1 MKLRMKLS
9 LTFIV
14 TILFALIALGG
25 LSFLRTQRIFSE
37 EIKEVSESLVEEMS
51 GNITRE
57 LEMYRHALSVMRI
70 NESLQKAYYE
80 RDIRM
85 LTREFSNYIDEFDA
99 VSNIYVGYKNKEFYI
114 YPESEVGEDFDPMV
128 RPWYEEAVAAEGF
141 IWTDPYVNSVDDS
154 ITISVALPIYGRD
167 DSIIGVLAA
176 DINVGTLGEQMNA
189 IQILESGY
197 PFILDRQGKVL
208 THKEE
213 GVLGKEVPIP
223 EIKEAIT
230 QNSSGTVN
238 YTYNGTSR
246 FGVYREIKETGWTV
260 IVGIDNAEFFNKA
273 LPILI
278 QILVIGFIT
287 FIIVIMIS
295 TVFSSKITK
304 PVKRLQ
310 EAMNTVKEGD
320 FSTRVQIKGKDEIAH
335 MATAF
340 NAMLDNVSQLVSE
353 TKQASYSVST
363 ASDGLSKDAE
373 TALISAEE
381 VSKTVQ
387 EIALGASDQAK
398 DSESGVIKAN
408 ELNTALDQLLTYIQE
423 MMGKADHVKE
433 QNEKS
438 STVIKTLRERSSES
452 DTAIIRIE
460 DAVSS
465 LDSKSHTI
473 GTIVETIY
481 SIADQTNL
489 LALNASIEAAR
500 AGEHG
505 KGFAVVA
512 EEIRK
517 LAEESA
523 NAVKEIQQHIQEIQD
538 QSNETTEIMGVVKE
552 SGNLQNASVKEVE
565 TTFQVIFSVIED
577 ITRMIEQATHKV
589 QEISEKKEEVVG
601 SIENISAVSEET
613 AAASEEVTASMEVQA
628 ETVRSVNTSS
638 EELRELAGKLEQ
650 MLKRFK
656 TE

>member
-1 MKLRMKLS
+1 MN
-9 LTFIV
+9 IV
-14 TILFALIALGG
+14 
-25 LSFLRTQRIFSE
+25 
-37 EIKEVSESLVEEMS
+37 K
-51 GNITRE
+51 
-57 LEMYRHALSVMRI
+57 
-70 NESLQKAYYE
+70 K
-80 RDIRM
+80 
-85 LTREFSNYIDEFDA
+85 
-99 VSNIYVGYKNKEFYI
+99 
-114 YPESEVGEDFDPMV
+114 
-128 RPWYEEAVAAEGF
+128 
-141 IWTDPYVNSVDDS
+141 
-154 ITISVALPIYGRD
+154 
-167 DSIIGVLAA
+167 
-176 DINVGTLGEQMNA
+176 
-189 IQILESGY
+189 
-197 PFILDRQGKVL
+197 
-208 THKEE
+208 
-213 GVLGKEVPIP
+213 
-223 EIKEAIT
+223 
-230 QNSSGTVN
+230 
-238 YTYNGTSR
+238 
-246 FGVYREIKETGWTV
+246 
-260 IVGIDNAEFFNKA
+260 
-273 LPILI
+273 
-278 QILVIGFIT
+278 
-287 FIIVIMIS
+287 
-295 TVFSSKITK
+295 
-304 PVKRLQ
+304 
-310 EAMNTVKEGD
+310 GD
-320 FSTRVQIKGKDEIAH
+320 FSKRVQIQGKDEIAH
-335 MATAF
+335 MSTAF
-340 NAMLDNVSQLVSE
+340 NTMLDNVSHLVSE
-353 TKQASYSVST
+353 TKQASLSVST
-363 ASDGLSKDAE
+363 ASDGLSKSAE
-373 TALISAEE
+373 TALLSAEE

-398 DSESGVIKAN
+398 DSENGVIKAN
-408 ELNTALDQLLTYIQE
+408 ELNTALDQLLTYIQD
-423 MMGKADHVKE
+423 MMNQADHVKE

-552 SGNLQNASVKEVE
+552 SGDLQNASVKEVE